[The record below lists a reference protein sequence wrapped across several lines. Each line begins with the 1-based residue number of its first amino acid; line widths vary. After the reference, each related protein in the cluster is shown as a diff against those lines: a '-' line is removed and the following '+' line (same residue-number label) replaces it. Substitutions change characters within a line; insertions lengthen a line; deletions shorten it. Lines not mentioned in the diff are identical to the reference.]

1 MVIFHSYVYVY
12 QRVYPENISQK
23 MVVTAIKLLFLCFV
37 IYCYGYSFY
46 DPYEKTSTTPSYYIF
61 RLYVGNVPTEKLAGC
76 FQDMSYFPTYAS
88 DDSHVTCLVILKWAK
103 KTRPDIQKNAHRQ
116 CFFMLFLGAAELDYN
131 ENFHAIYGTN
141 HPPLG
146 SEFSSQ
152 HLRGNISYP
161 SAPPVAKRYVDATQL
176 DRT

>member
-1 MVIFHSYVYVY
+1 MVIFHSYVNVY

-103 KTRPDIQKNAHRQ
+103 KNQARYTEECSQT
-116 CFFMLFLGAAELDYN
+116 MLFQA
-131 ENFHAIYGTN
+131 
-141 HPPLG
+141 
-146 SEFSSQ
+146 FS
-152 HLRGNISYP
+152 RGC
-161 SAPPVAKRYVDATQL
+161 
-176 DRT
+176 